1 MRRANAARCH
11 ICTTAEV
18 HFIFLELLNIYI
30 DHKPQ
35 LLDYGLY
42 YIVFNIHIRKVFMPH
57 LCALF
62 KHLQIFGEAPRSRII
77 NLLHVMYSCALFLGN
92 ISSTG

>member
-42 YIVFNIHIRKVFMPH
+42 YIVLIYISGRF
-57 LCALF
+57 LC
-62 KHLQIFGEAPRSRII
+62 RISV
-77 NLLHVMYSCALFLGN
+77 HF
-92 ISSTG
+92 SSICKYFERRHTAE